1 MNESVHKRVKQ
12 EMLTICSYLK
22 LILKYKSSLL
32 SQMQKWNLML
42 EKLDDC
48 ASDRSHRSKAQST
61 KRSGSARQLG
71 SRSGSAKRLIPRSGS
86 AKRGKSPKKKP

>member
-1 MNESVHKRVKQ
+1 MNESVHKKVKQ

-48 ASDRSHRSKAQST
+48 ASYVWIACGDVLYECLYSQC
-61 KRSGSARQLG
+61 
-71 SRSGSAKRLIPRSGS
+71 IYN
-86 AKRGKSPKKKP
+86 